1 VQRDPSVAIKA
12 RVNETLPTNS
22 IPNHPSPKAMASLLT
37 AASYLTYNKIK
48 DKRAAKKE
56 AKRKG
61 YEARYNEL
69 EREHSQHQQ
78 KQVQANQTGSSQGME
93 QSTPAAMTESQSQ
106 QIVAERRRRRRRRRS
121 SESGC
126 ASTGSRDD
134 DPSAW
139 VNDMIKEREKG
150 GGSGQS

>member
-1 VQRDPSVAIKA
+1 
-12 RVNETLPTNS
+12 
-22 IPNHPSPKAMASLLT
+22 MASLLV

-69 EREHSQHQQ
+69 EREHSQHQE
-78 KQVQANQTGSSQGME
+78 KQVQARQTGSSQDTE
-93 QSTPAAMTESQSQ
+93 QSTPAAIAESQSQ
-106 QIVAERRRRRRRRRS
+106 RIIARRRRRS
-121 SESGC
+121 SSESGR
-126 ASTGSRDD
+126 ASTDSRDD

-139 VNDMIKEREKG
+139 VNDVLKEREKR
-150 GGSGQS
+150 GGSGRSQ

>member
-1 VQRDPSVAIKA
+1 
-12 RVNETLPTNS
+12 
-22 IPNHPSPKAMASLLT
+22 MASLLV

-69 EREHSQHQQ
+69 EREHSQYQE
-78 KQVQANQTGSSQGME
+78 KQVHAQQTGSSQGTE
-93 QSTPAAMTESQSQ
+93 KSTPAVMANPQSQ
-106 QIVAERRRRRRRRRS
+106 QIVAERRRRSS
-121 SESGC
+121 SESGR
-126 ASTGSRDD
+126 ASTDSRDD

-139 VNDMIKEREKG
+139 VKDVLKEREKR
-150 GGSGQS
+150 GGSGRSQ

>member
-1 VQRDPSVAIKA
+1 
-12 RVNETLPTNS
+12 
-22 IPNHPSPKAMASLLT
+22 MASLF
-37 AASYLTYNKIK
+37 AVASYLTYNKIK

-69 EREHSQHQQ
+69 QREHSQHQE
-78 KQVQANQTGSSQGME
+78 KQVQAEQTGSSQGIE
-93 QSTPAAMTESQSQ
+93 QSTPAAMAELQSQ
-106 QIVAERRRRRRRRRS
+106 QVVAERRRRSSS
-121 SESGC
+121 SESGR

-139 VNDMIKEREKG
+139 VNDVIKERGKG
-150 GGSGQS
+150 GGSGKVNEAAR

>member
-1 VQRDPSVAIKA
+1 
-12 RVNETLPTNS
+12 
-22 IPNHPSPKAMASLLT
+22 MASLLV

-69 EREHSQHQQ
+69 EREHSQHQE
-78 KQVQANQTGSSQGME
+78 KQVQARQTGSNQGTE
-93 QSTPAAMTESQSQ
+93 QSTPAAIAESQSQ
-106 QIVAERRRRRRRRRS
+106 RIVAQRRRRS
-121 SESGC
+121 SSESGR
-126 ASTGSRDD
+126 ASTDSRDD

-139 VNDMIKEREKG
+139 VNDVLKEREKR
-150 GGSGQS
+150 GGSGRSQ